1 MQMDEFTADF
11 EDMKKQCL
19 LNDVRTICNVGYD
32 IESSQAIMN
41 LEYSDEFETY
51 AFAGIHPHY
60 ADKVAKDDLKKLKA
74 MLTSGQFT
82 GIGEIGIDRYWH
94 KDEEAIERQKRIFRK
109 QLEIAR
115 DLKLPVMLHIRDA
128 YEEAFSIILEYQ
140 LKNINFHS
148 FTGNSDELEFIVN
161 NGYFFGINGIIT
173 FKNSNLKSIVK
184 KKHFDLMLLETD
196 APYLAPDPHRGKRNR
211 PYYIKDIY
219 KFISRYYEI
228 DEKELQDKVYSNF
241 KQFTGRQ
248 NER

>member
-1 MQMDEFTADF
+1 MDEFTAHF

-19 LNDVRTICNVGYD
+19 LNDVKTICNVGYD
-32 IESSQAIMN
+32 IESSKAIMD
-41 LEYSDEFETY
+41 LEYSDEFETH

-60 ADKVAKDDLKKLKA
+60 ADKMAKDDLNKLRA
-74 MLTSGQFT
+74 MLSSGQFK

-109 QLEIAR
+109 QLEIA
-115 DLKLPVMLHIRDA
+115 DELKLPVMLHIRDA
-128 YEEAFSIILEYQ
+128 YEEAFSIILEYK
-140 LKNINFHS
+140 LENINFHS

-161 NGYFFGINGIIT
+161 NRYYFGINGIIT

-184 KKHFDLMLLETD
+184 KEHFGLMLLETD

-219 KFISRYYEI
+219 KFISRYYDI
-228 DEKELQDKVYSNF
+228 DEKQLQETVYSNF
-241 KQFTGRQ
+241 KKFTGRQ
-248 NER
+248 YEG